1 MEEALIKR
9 VMPHDEEAERS
20 VIGAVLLDN
29 EKIMTVS
36 EIITGEDFY
45 QKQLGTVY
53 QTMLE
58 LYNEGKPV
66 EPVILHTQLREKGV
80 PEEACGV
87 ELIMRWM
94 DQVYTSANAKF
105 YADIVAEKAVARRLI
120 RLNEEI
126 ANVCYAGTEKV
137 KTALEDALL
146 REMGICW
153 TNPVIL
159 SWTPVSSIGVN
170 YFGSSRER
178 YL

>member
-87 ELIMRWM
+87 ELIM
-94 DQVYTSANAKF
+94 Q
-105 YADIVAEKAVARRLI
+105 
-120 RLNEEI
+120 
-126 ANVCYAGTEKV
+126 
-137 KTALEDALL
+137 
-146 REMGICW
+146 
-153 TNPVIL
+153 
-159 SWTPVSSIGVN
+159 IGRA
-170 YFGSSRER
+170 SCRER
-178 YL
+178 V